1 MKEKSNVKAN
11 ILWNTGGTIFYCIA
25 QWLITILVVKLD
37 SFEAS
42 GQLSLAMST
51 SSSFSAITLFSMRN
65 YQISDVEE
73 NYKTAHY
80 IGSRVITCVLS
91 FVLCMGYSLVNDFSS
106 HQFWC
111 IVFFML
117 IRLVEGVADVLHGIN
132 QKYERYDVIGK
143 SFIARGL
150 VTISIFTAALCVTHN
165 MVITLGIMALGNAL
179 IAIFWDI
186 RSTWKLERLESVIKD
201 KKVMEL
207 LLACVPIAIFSFFLS
222 MENLIPK
229 TYLQEMF
236 GEEAL
241 GIYASI
247 SSPTL
252 VVQVGAQVV
261 FSPLLPMYIRVYNSG
276 DYEKFRKMFHRVI
289 LAIVGAGIIVSA
301 AASIVGR
308 WGLNLLFGEVILDY
322 YHLFMPIVWS
332 TICMAFIWI
341 LQSIVIGIRCIFPM
355 LIGMSVDFLVCLL
368 STKWFLRQFNW
379 NGASIVQIVCLGGLA
394 IYLVVLCEMDIEK
407 KRQKMKK

>member
-11 ILWNTGGTIFYCIA
+11 ILWNTSGTIFYCMA

-91 FVLCMGYSLVNDFSS
+91 FALCMGYSLLNGFSN

-117 IRLVEGVADVLHGIN
+117 IRIVEGVVDVLHGIN

-143 SFIARGL
+143 SFIARGIA
-150 VTISIFTAALCVTHN
+150 TISLFATALYVTHN

-186 RSTWKLERLESVIKD
+186 RRTWKLERLESTIKD
-201 KKVMEL
+201 KKIIEL

-229 TYLQEMF
+229 TQLQEIF

-247 SSPTL
+247 ASPTL

-261 FSPLLPMYIRVYNSG
+261 FSPLLPMFIRVYNSG
-276 DYEKFRKMFHRVI
+276 DYDKFRQMFHKVI
-289 LAIVGAGIIVSA
+289 LMMVGTGIFISI

-322 YHLFMPIVWS
+322 YYLFMPIVWS

-341 LQSIVIGIRCIFPM
+341 LQSIVIGMRCIISM

-368 STKWFLRQFNW
+368 STKWFLQHFSW
-379 NGASIVQIVCLGGLA
+379 NGASIVQIVCLGMLA
-394 IYLVVLCEMDIEK
+394 MYLVVLCEIDIEK
-407 KRQKMKK
+407 KKRKIRK